1 MIVRHRLPRYRIGVN
16 ATVTSHSRAIKRNR
30 IPENN
35 RKTIAQMAQSRD
47 NPTKDK
53 RRLKVSKHT
62 CFMSE
67 VQLQGLLDRN
77 GHHKVV
83 MKRDIA
89 LKL

>member
-1 MIVRHRLPRYRIGVN
+1 MGIN
-16 ATVTSHSRAIKRNR
+16 ATVTSHSRAVKRNR

-67 VQLQGLLDRN
+67 VQLQGLLDRTKPSQ
-77 GHHKVV
+77 GDEEA
-83 MKRDIA
+83 DIA